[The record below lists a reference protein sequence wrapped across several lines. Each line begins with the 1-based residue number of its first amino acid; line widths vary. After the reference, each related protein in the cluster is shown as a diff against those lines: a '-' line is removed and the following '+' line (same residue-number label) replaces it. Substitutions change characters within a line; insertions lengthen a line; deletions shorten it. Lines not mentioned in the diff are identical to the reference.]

1 MVLLGGLAGTTL
13 GPSGADLEQR
23 SRRGRRPDSRCYGAA
38 GVSGPRST
46 ISGVIA
52 LLAVAQAS
60 HGFGVEGHR
69 AAGLVAEAYL
79 CEEAER
85 TIRDLGDG
93 AGLGELGLWAD
104 RIRAAE
110 RWAHA
115 EPWHYVNVADGV
127 PIERRRHSERGD
139 ALWAVRHFHARLAE
153 RSLSRAERAE
163 ALKFLTHFVVDLH
176 QPLHV
181 GRASDRGGN
190 GVQVIL
196 AGAVT
201 SLHRFWDTDV
211 LRLGSSPPEDFG
223 RALLPGTHA
232 NAVRWSSATPL
243 DWARESQEFRALV
256 YGFGMPGAP
265 LTEDYVARAQDL
277 VRLRLAQAG
286 VRLAYQLNAVFCP
299 AEVGPVG
306 PAR

>member
-1 MVLLGGLAGTTL
+1 LAGTAR
-13 GPSGADLEQR
+13 GPSGADPEQR
-23 SRRGRRPDSRCYGAA
+23 SRPGRRPDGRCSGAA

-46 ISGVIA
+46 ILSFIA
-52 LLAVAQAS
+52 LLTVAQAG

-79 CEEAER
+79 CEEAEH

-93 AGLGELGLWAD
+93 AGLGQLGLWAD
-104 RIRAAE
+104 RIRASE

-139 ALWAVRHFHARLAE
+139 VLWAVRHFRARLAE
-153 RSLSRAERAE
+153 RPLSRAERAE
-163 ALKFLTHFVVDLH
+163 ALKFFTHFVVDLH

-196 AGAVT
+196 ADAAT

-211 LRLGSSPPEDFG
+211 LRLGSSSPEDLG
-223 RALLPGTHA
+223 RALLPGTRA
-232 NAVRWSSATPL
+232 NALRWSSAMPL
-243 DWARESQEFRALV
+243 DWARESQEFRSLV
-256 YGFGMPGAP
+256 YDFGMPGEP
-265 LTEDYVARAQDL
+265 LTEDYVARARDL
-277 VRLRLAQAG
+277 VHLRLAQAG

-299 AEVGPVG
+299 AETGPVD